1 MKKKFGVVILIA
13 VSLFQSC
20 RIVPITNRPQLQLH
34 SEKKIRRISEV
45 AYYEKVDLTYKGTP
59 PLSKEDLIRV
69 GKNMSSAINEYFEN
83 HYGKKRISGYRW
95 EFNLSNNQEIN
106 AFCYPGGKIIFNTG
120 ILPVCQDETGL
131 ATVMGHEI
139 AHAIARHANERKSRG
154 TLTTIVL
161 FPVLIISVLAT
172 GSTLL
177 FNLTKFGAD
186 LTNLGHSRKHEKEAD
201 KMGLT
206 FMALAGYNPE
216 KAIDFWERMAAE
228 SKGNPPAILSTHPSD
243 KKRITKLKKYL
254 PEALKY
260 YKP

>member
-83 HYGKKRISGYRW
+83 HYGKKRISGYSW

-161 FPVLIISVLAT
+161 FPVLIISVLAA

-254 PEALKY
+254 PEALKC

>member
-1 MKKKFGVVILIA
+1 MKQKFGVVILIA

-34 SEKKIRRISEV
+34 SEKKIRRISEA

-59 PLSKEDLIRV
+59 PLSKEDLVRV

-83 HYGKKRISGYRW
+83 HYGKKRISGYSW

>member
-161 FPVLIISVLAT
+161 FPVLIISVLAA

-228 SKGNPPAILSTHPSD
+228 SKGNPPEILSTHPSD

-254 PEALKY
+254 PEALKC

>member
-254 PEALKY
+254 PEALKC

>member
-59 PLSKEDLIRV
+59 PLSKEDLIRD

-106 AFCYPGGKIIFNTG
+106 AFCYPGGKIIFNTV

-161 FPVLIISVLAT
+161 FPVLIISVLAA

-254 PEALKY
+254 PEALKC

>member
-1 MKKKFGVVILIA
+1 
-13 VSLFQSC
+13 
-20 RIVPITNRPQLQLH
+20 
-34 SEKKIRRISEV
+34 
-45 AYYEKVDLTYKGTP
+45 
-59 PLSKEDLIRV
+59 
-69 GKNMSSAINEYFEN
+69 
-83 HYGKKRISGYRW
+83 
-95 EFNLSNNQEIN
+95 
-106 AFCYPGGKIIFNTG
+106 
-120 ILPVCQDETGL
+120 
-131 ATVMGHEI
+131 MGHEI

-161 FPVLIISVLAT
+161 FPVLIISVLAA

-254 PEALKY
+254 PEALKC

>member
-216 KAIDFWERMAAE
+216 KAIEFWERMAAE

>member
-161 FPVLIISVLAT
+161 FPVLIISVLAA

-254 PEALKY
+254 PEALKC